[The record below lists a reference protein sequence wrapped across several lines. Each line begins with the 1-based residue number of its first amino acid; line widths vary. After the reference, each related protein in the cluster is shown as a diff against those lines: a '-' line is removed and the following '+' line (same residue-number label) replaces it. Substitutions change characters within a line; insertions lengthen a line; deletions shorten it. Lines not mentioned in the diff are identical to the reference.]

1 VKRFAP
7 RAFTFIEL
15 LAVIAIVAVLAIL
28 GVAGLQ
34 RAQRSGKSVAC
45 ISNLRQLGTAIERVK
60 EAEARHGHINVL
72 MVGGSVRAFKFDEIP
87 KNDSVNTSTPAA
99 NGRAFWRGF

>member
-1 VKRFAP
+1 MNMHLP
-7 RAFTFIEL
+7 PNPGIEERKSR
-15 LAVIAIVAVLAIL
+15 L
-28 GVAGLQ
+28 GVEKQAEAALLMDSTQ
-34 RAQRSGKSVAC
+34 
-45 ISNLRQLGTAIERVK
+45 GTVTYYAPAINRVK

-87 KNDSVNTSTPAA
+87 KNDSVNTSTPSA